1 MIITIGRQH
10 GSNGQQIAKALAAR
24 LNIPCYGKEIIE
36 TAAESSGYSRE
47 VLKSLDEK
55 KVASYFTS
63 SPYHFGISTGFNL
76 NMQMIAAQFDAV
88 RELAE
93 KGDCIFLGRCADYI
107 LRKRPDL
114 VKIYIMGD
122 EEKRIKVLSERK
134 NIDEN
139 TAAKLM
145 KEVDKDRASYYR
157 YYTDQTWGE
166 AGNYDLCIDSLD
178 IGIEGTVDVIE
189 LYAKTKLNNT

>member
-10 GSNGQQIAKALAAR
+10 GSNGQQIAKALAER
-24 LNIPCYGKEIIE
+24 LGILCYGKEIME
-36 TAAESSGYSRE
+36 AAADSSGYSRE

-55 KVASYFTS
+55 KVSSYFTP
-63 SPYHFGISTGFNL
+63 SPYHFGMHTGFNL
-76 NMQMIAAQFDAV
+76 NMQMITAQFDAI
-88 RELAE
+88 RELAD

-122 EEKRIKVLSERK
+122 AEKRIKILAERK
-134 NIDEN
+134 GIDEN

-145 KEVDKDRASYYR
+145 KEVDKDRASYYK
-157 YYTDQTWGE
+157 YYTDQIWGE
-166 AGNYDLCIDSLD
+166 AGNYDLCIDSPD
-178 IGIEGTVDVIE
+178 IGIEGAVDVIE
-189 LYAKTKLNNT
+189 LYAKTKLKNI